1 MKITEN
7 NPELFKKL
15 DDCFP
20 TPVDARQFIF
30 DRLFNATEYENL
42 GNAVVF
48 DFWGNYGSRSI
59 SILFTKLNKQFG
71 LKYNSL
77 QNYYTPSESIYDT
90 LSTIIKTRFSDKWL
104 RIYKELQKDYESLK
118 PLQLKTDNQL
128 LEDKLKSTNKVIATR
143 KTTGTDS
150 NENETLYDKNDNKV
164 FGFNSTVGV
173 NSDSSDN
180 TSKDTSVTTT
190 DLTNTTNDS
199 TDYSRDLSSHRIV
212 ERAGNIGNRLPSE
225 MLEKEIEFRKY
236 QIVDTIVN
244 DILSV
249 LTRSK
254 YI

>member
-1 MKITEN
+1 MRITEN

-20 TPVDARQFIF
+20 TYSEARQFILNK
-30 DRLFNATEYENL
+30 LFNATEYESL
-42 GNAVVF
+42 GDAVLS

-59 SILFTKLNKQFG
+59 SILFTKANEEFG
-71 LKYNSL
+71 LIYNPM
-77 QNYYTPSESIYDT
+77 QNYYAPSDSVYNI
-90 LSTIIKTRFSDKWL
+90 LSNIIKTRFSDKWL

-128 LEDKLKSTNKVIATR
+128 LEDKLKSTNKVTATR

-150 NENETLYDKNDNKV
+150 NENETIYDKNDNKV

-190 DLTNTTNDS
+190 DLTNTTDDS

-212 ERAGNIGNRLPSE
+212 ERTGNIGNRLPSE

>member
-7 NPELFKKL
+7 NPELFKTL

-20 TPVDARQFIF
+20 DISIWSDFLEVLFGTYDYSGYRFIVAYE
-30 DRLFNATEYENL
+30 LF
-42 GNAVVF
+42 
-48 DFWGNYGSRSI
+48 GNYSTR
-59 SILFTKLNKQFG
+59 
-71 LKYNSL
+71 
-77 QNYYTPSESIYDT
+77 T
-90 LSTIIKTRFSDKWL
+90 LSVIFNRLNERNGLIYNNRLNCYLPNSSTLDYLFEILSSRYNNKWA
-104 RIYKELQKDYESLK
+104 RIYNILLKDYDALK

-190 DLTNTTNDS
+190 DLTNTTDDS
-199 TDYSRDLSSHRIV
+199 TDYSRDLTSHRIV

-236 QIVDTIVN
+236 QIVDTIIN

>member
-7 NPELFKKL
+7 SPELFKKL

-20 TPVDARQFIF
+20 YISNWYEFLEV
-30 DRLFNATEYENL
+30 LFKQNNYGQYLADVTYEL
-42 GNAVVF
+42 Y
-48 DFWGNYGSRSI
+48 GNYSGRTI
-59 SILFTKLNKQFG
+59 SVIFNRLNELNGLIYDDKLNCY
-71 LKYNSL
+71 LPNIS
-77 QNYYTPSESIYDT
+77 T
-90 LSTIIKTRFSDKWL
+90 LDDLRVILINRYKEKWTIIYNMLS
-104 RIYKELQKDYESLK
+104 KEYDALK

-128 LEDKLKSTNKVIATR
+128 LEDKLKSTNKVTATR

-190 DLTNTTNDS
+190 DLTNTTDDS
-199 TDYSRDLSSHRIV
+199 TDYSRDLTSHRVV

>member
-1 MKITEN
+1 MAVTINDTNLFVKLGDCFIDPTYVSEQLLLISV
-7 NPELFKKL
+7 PTILQKPVAYELWGNYSERTLSEVFKKL
-15 DDCFP
+15 IEYRGISFNSKYNCYLPNNQIYSNDLAVLIGTRFGSKWSK
-20 TPVDARQFIF
+20 IIE
-30 DRLFNATEYENL
+30 LFNKEYD
-42 GNAVVF
+42 A
-48 DFWGNYGSRSI
+48 I
-59 SILFTKLNKQFG
+59 
-71 LKYNSL
+71 
-77 QNYYTPSESIYDT
+77 
-90 LSTIIKTRFSDKWL
+90 
-104 RIYKELQKDYESLK
+104 K

-128 LEDKLKSTNKVIATR
+128 LEDKLKSTNKVTATR

-190 DLTNTTNDS
+190 DLTNTTDDS
-199 TDYSRDLSSHRIV
+199 TDYSRDLTSHRVV
-212 ERAGNIGNRLPSE
+212 ERIGNIGNRLPSE

>member
-1 MKITEN
+1 MAVTINDRNLFVKLGDCFIAPDYTISQVTNFPIPNGYEDVVGVELWSN
-7 NPELFKKL
+7 YSEKTLSELFKKL
-15 DDCFP
+15 IYVEGIDYDTTYKCYLPSEKVYNYWLSRLLSSRFG
-20 TPVDARQFIF
+20 DKWARIVK
-30 DRLFNATEYENL
+30 E
-42 GNAVVF
+42 
-48 DFWGNYGSRSI
+48 
-59 SILFTKLNKQFG
+59 LNK
-71 LKYNSL
+71 
-77 QNYYTPSESIYDT
+77 E
-90 LSTIIKTRFSDKWL
+90 
-104 RIYKELQKDYESLK
+104 YESLK

-128 LEDKLKSTNKVIATR
+128 LEDKLKSTNKVTATR

-150 NENETLYDKNDNKV
+150 NENETIYDKNDNKV

>member
-20 TPVDARQFIF
+20 TIEDANDFIYGELF
-30 DRLFNATEYENL
+30 DMTEYENL
-42 GNAVVF
+42 GIAVEF
-48 DFWGNYGSRSI
+48 EFWGNYGSRSI
-59 SILFTKLNKQFG
+59 STLFTKMNEQYG
-71 LKYNSL
+71 LKYNSIK
-77 QNYYTPSESIYDT
+77 NYYTPSDSVYSNLGDV
-90 LSTIIKTRFSDKWL
+90 IKKRFSDKWL

-128 LEDKLKSTNKVIATR
+128 LEDKLKSTNKVTATR

-190 DLTNTTNDS
+190 DLTNTTDDS
-199 TDYSRDLSSHRIV
+199 TDYSRDLTSHRVV